1 MKMLYAMIGS
11 PLVVGVDQSIVTM
24 SLVTL
29 VIGAAASLDGLVAHR
44 IETGVLSTLYPN
56 LFRDS
61 TLKL

>member
-29 VIGAAASLDGLVAHR
+29 VTGAAASLDGLVAHR

-56 LFRDS
+56 LLRD
-61 TLKL
+61 

>member
-1 MKMLYAMIGS
+1 MKMLYAVIGS

-29 VIGAAASLDGLVAHR
+29 VTGAAASLDGLVAHR
-44 IETGVLSTLYPN
+44 IDTGELSTLYPN
-56 LFRDS
+56 LLRDS